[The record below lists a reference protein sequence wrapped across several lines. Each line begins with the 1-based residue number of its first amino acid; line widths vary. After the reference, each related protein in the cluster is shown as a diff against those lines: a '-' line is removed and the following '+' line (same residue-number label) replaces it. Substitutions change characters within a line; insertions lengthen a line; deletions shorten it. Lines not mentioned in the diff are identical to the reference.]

1 MDLDLARSLQRP
13 GDSRILWLV
22 LDGLGGLPH
31 PDSGKSE
38 LETALTPHLDALA
51 RRSALGLTTPV
62 APGVTP
68 GSGPGHLALFGYDP
82 LVYDIGRGV
91 LEAVGIGFPLAPS
104 DVAARGNFCTLDAA
118 GLISDRRAGRI
129 PTEQSQVIVERLR
142 GIALDDGIE
151 LFVEPVREHRFVL
164 VLRGEGLSAAVSETD
179 PQAEGVAPLRCA
191 PLSQGPEALRTAD
204 TVNAFVAAA
213 GPLMA
218 EEPQANGLVLR
229 GFATIPALPQMADV
243 WGLTPAS
250 CAVYPMYRGLARLAG
265 MEALPAGSALDD
277 QIAATGEHWHRFD
290 YVFLHY
296 KYTDSAGEDGDFDA
310 KVARLEEF
318 DAALPG
324 LQALQPDVLVVSGDH
339 STPAVMAAHSWHPV
353 PFLLYSSHARY
364 RADAAFDELHCARG
378 ALGTFPAKE
387 ALPLA
392 MAHAGRLRKYG
403 A

>member
-1 MDLDLARSLQRP
+1 MDLDLARILQRP
-13 GDSRILWLV
+13 GDARILWLV

-31 PDSGKSE
+31 PESGKSE
-38 LETALTPHLDALA
+38 LETAHTPHLDALA
-51 RRSALGLTTPV
+51 RRSALGLTIPV

-104 DVAARGNFCTLDAA
+104 DVAVRGNFCTLDAA
-118 GLISDRRAGRI
+118 GMISDRRAGRI
-129 PTEQSQVIVERLR
+129 PTELSQAIVERLR
-142 GIALDDGIE
+142 GITLDEGIE

-179 PQAEGVAPLRCA
+179 PQAEGVVPLRSA
-191 PLSQGPEALRTAD
+191 PLSQEPEARRTAD
-204 TVNAFVAAA
+204 AVNAFVEAA
-213 GPLMA
+213 GPLIA
-218 EEPQANGLVLR
+218 DEPLANGLALR
-229 GFATIPALPQMADV
+229 GFATIPELPQMADV

-265 MEALPAGSALDD
+265 MEALAAGGALND
-277 QIAATGEHWHRFD
+277 QIAATREQWHRFD

-318 DAALPG
+318 DAALPA

-378 ALGTFPAKE
+378 VLGTFPAKE

-392 MAHAGRLRKYG
+392 MAHAGRLGKYG